1 MLLRMN
7 TITSWYVRKDVML
20 TYVHISF
27 FSLCRGKSL
36 FNLVHV
42 RKEKFPMNKTIIIAQ
57 QVAQVNMSRDTR
69 NSVFGSS
76 DRVRHKLLCTY
87 SEKG

>member
-1 MLLRMN
+1 MNNVQLICTFVFAYAKSSVSHDVAHRTSLSLR
-7 TITSWYVRKDVML
+7 
-20 TYVHISF
+20 

-57 QVAQVNMSRDTR
+57 QVAQVNINRVVR
-69 NSVFGSS
+69 KPGFVVS
-76 DRVRHKLLCTY
+76 DQV
-87 SEKG
+87 